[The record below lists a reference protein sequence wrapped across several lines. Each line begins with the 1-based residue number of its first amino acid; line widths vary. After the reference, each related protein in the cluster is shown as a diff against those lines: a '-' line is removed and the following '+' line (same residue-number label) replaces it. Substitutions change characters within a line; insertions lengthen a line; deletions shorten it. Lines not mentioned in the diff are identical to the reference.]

1 MLTRSPLLTI
11 AVLAIVL
18 TVLVAVNPFGR
29 NLAAPPHTEEST
41 KL

>member
-11 AVLAIVL
+11 AVLTMVL
-18 TVLVAVNPFGR
+18 TVLVAINPFGR
-29 NLAAPPHTEEST
+29 NLAAPPHLEASN